1 MQPRASMT
9 ASKFLRRRRF
19 GGAADGGDIAPRNRH
34 EAAGPYVAPRIDRH
48 HVAVRDQDARHACCH
63 SRAGNAMMRG
73 RASTDK
79 SLESPDTV
87 GLLEEGRIYDTS
99 ERNEQA
105 ILA

>member
-1 MQPRASMT
+1 MRDMP
-9 ASKFLRRRRF
+9 
-19 GGAADGGDIAPRNRH
+19 AAIL
-34 EAAGPYVAPRIDRH
+34 EL
-48 HVAVRDQDARHACCH
+48 
-63 SRAGNAMMRG
+63 GNAMMRG